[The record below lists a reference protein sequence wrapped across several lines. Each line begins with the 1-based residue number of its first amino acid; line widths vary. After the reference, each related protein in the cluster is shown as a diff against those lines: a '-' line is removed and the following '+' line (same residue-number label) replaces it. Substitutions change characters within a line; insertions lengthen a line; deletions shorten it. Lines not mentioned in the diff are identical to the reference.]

1 MAFDDISKSPHNLN
15 GSIGSIIAIFFIH
28 KGVFAVWCDGV
39 AGWLVASNASL
50 DPLAAV

>member
-1 MAFDDISKSPHNLN
+1 MIFGGISKSPHNLN
-15 GSIGSIIAIFFIH
+15 SSIGYLIAIFFIH
-28 KGVFAVWCDGV
+28 KGVFAVFDGV

>member
-1 MAFDDISKSPHNLN
+1 MAFDGISKSPHKLN
-15 GSIGSIIAIFFIH
+15 SSIGSIIAIFCIN
-28 KGVFAVWCDGV
+28 KSVFAVCDGV